1 MSVSPHDSP
10 RIEGFVR
17 PSYVSP
23 VPRPGAVTDF
33 ERIAAL
39 LPLDLTGKSVLDIA
53 CNDGAYSLEMMRRGA
68 RRVVGIDRDEL
79 SLQRGRVAAMQS
91 GYADV
96 EFRSLSVYDVA
107 SLGERFDVVL
117 LMGVLGR
124 LQHPLLALDTLYD
137 CAVGDLMIV
146 QGHEWSDG
154 EADRA
159 SRTGADE
166 RSYPLMYHSL
176 QRSASRGNWWTP
188 NRACIEA
195 LLRSAGFTI
204 ESAPDDQVYF
214 CRR

>member
-1 MSVSPHDSP
+1 
-10 RIEGFVR
+10 VR
-17 PSYVSP
+17 PGPPSSSF
-23 VPRPGAVTDF
+23 A
-33 ERIAAL
+33 RIAGI

-53 CNDGAYSLEMMRRGA
+53 CNDGLYSLEMKRRGA

-79 SLQRGRVAAMQS
+79 SLQRGRSAAEQA
-91 GYADV
+91 GHADI

-117 LMGVLGR
+117 MMGVLGR
-124 LQHPLLALDTLYD
+124 LQHPLLALDALYD
-137 CAVGDLMIV
+137 CAVGDRLIV
-146 QGHEWSDG
+146 QGNEWTDG

-166 RSYPLMYHSL
+166 RTYPLMYHAGATSV
-176 QRSASRGNWWTP
+176 RGANWWTP